1 MIIFS
6 TSLFTVPLG
15 SRIAHRLNAAL
26 LRRNI
31 WFFLLLSA
39 LNILRGVVWAMSG
52 SQTQRWNNSLATR
65 AIIFDMDG
73 LLLDSETLSYETYV
87 ETADRYG
94 ITAGFDSYS
103 RMIGLNMI
111 EGVNVLRDILPARID
126 AATFKAEWV
135 AQYRERL
142 AGTVPVKPGVVDVIN
157 RLAARNIPMA
167 VATSSQGEKAR
178 DVLDRAGLAAHMLA
192 ITGGNEVARGKPAP
206 DVYLASIEKLVTV
219 GGITGADD
227 CVAFEDSEVGVRA
240 ALAAGLRV
248 IQIPDLVPAAKPSSP
263 PFHLIADTLATG
275 IGWLKIDA

>member
-1 MIIFS
+1 
-6 TSLFTVPLG
+6 
-15 SRIAHRLNAAL
+15 
-26 LRRNI
+26 
-31 WFFLLLSA
+31 
-39 LNILRGVVWAMSG
+39 MSG

-87 ETADRYG
+87 ETADHYG

-111 EGVNVLRDILPARID
+111 EGVDVLRDILPARID
-126 AATFKAEWV
+126 AAIFKAEWV

-275 IGWLKIDA
+275 VGWLKIDA